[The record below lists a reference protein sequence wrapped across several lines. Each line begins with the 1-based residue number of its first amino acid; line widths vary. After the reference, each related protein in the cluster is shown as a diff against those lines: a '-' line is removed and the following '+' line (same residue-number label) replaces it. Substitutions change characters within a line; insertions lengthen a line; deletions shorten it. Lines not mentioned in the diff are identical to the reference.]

1 MTDKTPKVT
10 ETTSLNGTFSKRLKE
25 LREGKGLRQSDMA
38 KLCGIAVPS
47 YSNWEQGR
55 ALPPLAQIPVLARF
69 FGVSA
74 DYLLGI
80 SKQDATERLVE
91 RMQSLPEKSQRI
103 VLALIEDMLEKK

>member
-1 MTDKTPKVT
+1 MTGKLPKVT
-10 ETTSLNGTFSKRLKE
+10 DNNSLNGTFSKRLKE

-38 KLCGIAVPS
+38 KICGIAVPS

-55 ALPPLAQIPVLARF
+55 ALPPLGQIPVLANL

-80 SKQDATERLVE
+80 SKQEASERLVE
-91 RMQSLPEKSQRI
+91 RMSSLPEKSQRI

>member
-1 MTDKTPKVT
+1 M
-10 ETTSLNGTFSKRLKE
+10 
-25 LREGKGLRQSDMA
+25 
-38 KLCGIAVPS
+38 
-47 YSNWEQGR
+47 
-55 ALPPLAQIPVLARF
+55 AQIPVLAGF

-103 VLALIEDMLEKK
+103 VLALIEDMLEKNAPVLLKKVFIFVLSMY

>member
-1 MTDKTPKVT
+1 LLPC
-10 ETTSLNGTFSKRLKE
+10 LLKN
-25 LREGKGLRQSDMA
+25 S
-38 KLCGIAVPS
+38 VPS

-55 ALPPLAQIPVLARF
+55 ALPPLAQIPVLAGF

-103 VLALIEDMLEKK
+103 VLALIEDMLEKNAPVLLKKVFIFVLSMY